1 VVIGGGIVAYPG
13 LHGLTRVPLRTIKL
27 SVERSDRRAV
37 VTRDG
42 IRVNVAA
49 EVFIKVNPTTED
61 VLRAARTLGE
71 KTLDETS
78 ARDLLGSSIEE
89 ALIAVAADSKFDDLR
104 SSPGEVCDKVQ
115 SGLREAAAQVGMDIA
130 SIKLTDLSPVP
141 LRQLDPNDRI
151 DARAILAVEDLAKR
165 AGLAKQELLALID
178 GARGSAGAGGF
189 KA

>member
-1 VVIGGGIVAYPG
+1 VTPAARSPRREWFLRCPPTGRAFGTVNHVTCAKAGVIRP
-13 LHGLTRVPLRTIKL
+13 
-27 SVERSDRRAV
+27 
-37 VTRDG
+37 
-42 IRVNVAA
+42 
-49 EVFIKVNPTTED
+49 ED